1 MAKQHRLL
9 GLKIVDAVIGLITIL
24 VGVAL
29 LFSYFAPLVNPN
41 RILWFAFLGLVAP
54 FLYVGNVLLMLYWIL
69 RWRRIAF
76 VPIVLT
82 LIGLLHVGK
91 YFRPQ
96 FQREY
101 ETAPR
106 ADGTLRVLSYNVS
119 GFWGKN
125 AGTDVSRM
133 VQIAEYIAEENPD
146 ILCMQEY
153 EVNHVNTRAYFDSV
167 MEPLRYKAINY
178 TIQGKESGWGL
189 AIYSRYRI
197 IDKGSIVFPES
208 TNSAMW
214 ADIVVK
220 RDTIRV
226 FNCHLQTTQ
235 VNEEDKSFLR
245 DQALTDTLRQDKA
258 LGIARKLARNFRK
271 RAVQAD
277 SLALHIHDG
286 TPRVIVCGDFND
298 TPMSYTYGKM
308 RGDMKDAFQQKGRG
322 AIYTYRGLMGVFR
335 IDYLF
340 HTKEFETVDYQ
351 TEQPAWSD
359 HNPVVVDLKLKH

>member
-1 MAKQHRLL
+1 MAKQT
-9 GLKIVDAVIGLITIL
+9 GVWGMKIVDAVIFL
-24 VGVAL
+24 VTVAVGAAL
-29 LFSYFAPLVNPN
+29 LLSYFAPHVDPN
-41 RILWFAFLGLVAP
+41 RVVWFAFLGLVAP

-69 RWRRIAF
+69 RWKG
-76 VPIVLT
+76 IVLLPIMLM

-101 ETAPR
+101 EPVPR
-106 ADGTLRVLSYNVS
+106 ADGTLRILSYNVG
-119 GFWGKN
+119 GFWGKE

-133 VQIAEYIAEENPD
+133 AQIADYIAEENPD

-167 MEPLRYKAINY
+167 MEPLRYKAVY
-178 TIQGKESGWGL
+178 YAIQGKESGWGL
-189 AIYSRYRI
+189 AVYSRYRI
-197 IDKGSIVFPES
+197 LDKGHISFPES

-214 ADIVVK
+214 VDILVR

-235 VNEEDKSFLR
+235 VNEQDKDFLR
-245 DQALTDTLRQDKA
+245 SQAFADTLSQDKA
-258 LGIARKLARNFRK
+258 KGIARKLARNFRK

-298 TPMSYTYGKM
+298 TPMSYTYGRM
-308 RGDMKDAFQQKGRG
+308 RGDLKDAFQQKGRG
-322 AIYTYRGLMGVFR
+322 VIYTYRGLLGLFR

-340 HTKEFETVDYQ
+340 HSEEFETVDYQ

>member
-1 MAKQHRLL
+1 MAKRGTLW
-9 GLKIVDAVIGLITIL
+9 GMKIVDLVIGLVTVL

-29 LFSYFAPLVNPN
+29 LLSYFAPLVDPN
-41 RILWFAFLGLVAP
+41 HIIWFSFLGLVAP

-69 RWRRIAF
+69 RWRWIAMG
-76 VPIVLT
+76 PIILA

-101 ETAPR
+101 EPAPR
-106 ADGTLRVLSYNVS
+106 VDGTLRILSYNVS
-119 GFWGKN
+119 GFWGEE
-125 AGTDVSRM
+125 AGMDVSRM
-133 VQIAEYIAEENPD
+133 AQIADYIAQENPD

-153 EVNHVNTRAYFDSV
+153 EVNHINTRAYFDSV
-167 MEPLRYKAINY
+167 MEPLRYKAVY
-178 TIQGKESGWGL
+178 YAIQGKESGWGL

-197 IDKGSIVFPES
+197 LDKGHVSFPES

-214 ADIVVK
+214 ADILVK
-220 RDTIRV
+220 RDTLRV

-235 VNEEDKSFLR
+235 VNKEDKSFLR
-245 DQALTDTLRQDKA
+245 TQVLSDTLRQDKA
-258 LGIARKLARNFRK
+258 MSLARKLARNFRK
-271 RAVQAD
+271 RAAQAD

-298 TPMSYTYGKM
+298 TPMSYTYSRM

-322 AIYTYRGLMGVFR
+322 VIYTYRGLLGLFR

-351 TEQPAWSD
+351 TEQPEWSD
-359 HNPVVVDLKLKH
+359 HNPVMVTLKIK